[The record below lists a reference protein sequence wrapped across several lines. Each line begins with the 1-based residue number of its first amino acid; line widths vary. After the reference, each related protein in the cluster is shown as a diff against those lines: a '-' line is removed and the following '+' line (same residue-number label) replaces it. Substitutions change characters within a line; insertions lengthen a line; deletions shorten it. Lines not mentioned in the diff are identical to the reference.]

1 MNEWLEFVVNS
12 VIVSWNAQWLVYS
25 GWNWMIP
32 RYYHRLYAIC
42 ESNSTGMICVI
53 GHNLLNEYELDVQ
66 RLHSMEMVCTMNG
79 WKKWEKKRKEEV
91 VFIA

>member
-32 RYYHRLYAIC
+32 RYYDRLYAIC
-42 ESNSTGMICVI
+42 E
-53 GHNLLNEYELDVQ
+53 
-66 RLHSMEMVCTMNG
+66 
-79 WKKWEKKRKEEV
+79 
-91 VFIA
+91 